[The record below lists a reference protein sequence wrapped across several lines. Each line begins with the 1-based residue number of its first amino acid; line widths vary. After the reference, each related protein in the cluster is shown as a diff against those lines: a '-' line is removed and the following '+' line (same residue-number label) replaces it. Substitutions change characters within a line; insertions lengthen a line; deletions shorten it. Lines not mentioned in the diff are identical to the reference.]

1 MRYGKTKMWKF
12 SLRKI
17 KNSKKK
23 VYESENAGL
32 IKVQ

>member
-1 MRYGKTKMWKF
+1 MAKQKMWKF
-12 SLRKI
+12 SLRKKK

-23 VYESENAGL
+23 VYDSENAGL